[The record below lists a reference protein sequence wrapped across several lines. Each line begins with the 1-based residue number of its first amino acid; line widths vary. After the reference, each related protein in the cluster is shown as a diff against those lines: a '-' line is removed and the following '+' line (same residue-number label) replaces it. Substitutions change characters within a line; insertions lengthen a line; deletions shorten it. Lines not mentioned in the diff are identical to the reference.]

1 MVRIAARKNHAVVPS
16 HVAIV
21 PDGNGRWAEKH
32 CLPRV
37 AGHGAGIENMYRL
50 LQYVGEYPIKYLTLY
65 GFSTENWGR
74 PEDEV
79 KGLFGL
85 VEDFIRRHIDEIHAR
100 NIRLRH
106 LGRLMELP
114 APLQGAVNDA
124 VHLTRDN
131 TGLTLSVAFNYGGR
145 REIVDA
151 VRRLIVDGIGPDRID
166 ETLFEG
172 YLYTAGLPAVDL
184 LIRTGDQLRLSNFLI
199 WQTAYSEYYF
209 AKILWPDFNRDD
221 LDNALSSYS
230 RRKRRFGRLQAQPE
244 TC

>member
-1 MVRIAARKNHAVVPS
+1 MPAVIPG

-32 CLPRV
+32 HLSRV
-37 AGHGAGIENMYRL
+37 AGHSAGIDNMYRL

-74 PEDEV
+74 PETEV

-85 VEDFIRRHIDEIHAR
+85 VQAFIEDNIDEIHEK

-106 LGRLMELP
+106 LGRLSELP
-114 APLQGAVNDA
+114 AGLRRAVNRA
-124 VHLTRDN
+124 VHLTQDN
-131 TGLTLSVAFNYGGR
+131 TGMVLSVAFNYGGR

-151 VRRLIVDGIGPDRID
+151 VRRLVAERVEPERID
-166 ETLFEG
+166 EKLFED
-172 YLYTAGLPAVDL
+172 YLYTAGIPNVDL
-184 LIRTGDQLRLSNFLI
+184 LIRTGDELRLSNFLV
-199 WQTAYSEYYF
+199 WQTAYSEFYF
-209 AKILWPDFNRDD
+209 AKVLWPDFSRED
-221 LDNALSSYS
+221 LDKALFSYS
-230 RRKRRFGRLQAQPE
+230 RRKRRFGRLQSQQE